1 MQMSDSSM
9 SQAKKD
15 MLGIALKEKEIQ
27 LAMLK
32 EKRLA
37 VQEAERAKK
46 AEEEAKAQAAAATE
60 EAKAEGA
67 AATEVVTTTD
77 ASKPS
82 QKVEPGKISVL
93 IKEQST
99 RIVED
104 FVKNEVFLKQVSDAN
119 GEEIQLAT
127 KFKELAREILDE
139 ACSSTFN
146 CQKTQTLMEKLT
158 ECLTQAH
165 GMTTFEFAQSGIL
178 QALEIFLTKAPS
190 MALMERE

>member
-1 MQMSDSSM
+1 M

-46 AEEEAKAQAAAATE
+46 AEEEAKAQAAAAATE
-60 EAKAEGA
+60 EAKTEGA
-67 AATEVVTTTD
+67 ATAEIVTTAAAAD
-77 ASKPS
+77 ASKP
-82 QKVEPGKISVL
+82 QKVEPGKISVQ

-119 GEEIQLAT
+119 GEEIQLAA

-146 CQKTQTLMEKLT
+146 C
-158 ECLTQAH
+158 
-165 GMTTFEFAQSGIL
+165 
-178 QALEIFLTKAPS
+178 
-190 MALMERE
+190 